1 MIQFEKF
8 EIQKK
13 GVIKGGV
20 ASYSIDLDTGV
31 GTYSYSVT
39 IGALFF
45 TKKISAVD
53 EPFQCD
59 PEILLSS
66 GVQINVPLLY
76 AGLLFVPKGISG
88 LKAAVAVS
96 NRTVFSGDGVLDLS
110 GKCVRIDSVHVKGSY
125 AKIPFEV
132 IAESI
137 KPTYE

>member
-13 GVIKGGV
+13 GVVKGGV

-45 TKKISAVD
+45 TKKLSAVN

-59 PEILLSS
+59 PEVLLSS

-76 AGLLFVPKGISG
+76 AGMLFVPKGISD
-88 LKAAVAVS
+88 LRAAVTVS
-96 NRTVFSGDGVLDLS
+96 NTIFAGDGVLDLS

>member
-20 ASYSIDLDTGV
+20 ASYCIDLDTGA

-45 TKKISAVD
+45 TKKLSAVN
-53 EPFQCD
+53 ELFRFD
-59 PEILLSS
+59 PKIFLSS
-66 GVQINVPLLY
+66 GVQVDVPLLY
-76 AGLLFVPKGISG
+76 AGMSFVPKSISDG
-88 LKAAVAVS
+88 RANVS
-96 NRTVFSGDGVLDLS
+96 VYNSIFSGDGVLDLS
-110 GKCVRIDSVHVKGSY
+110 GKCVRINSVHVKGSY

-132 IAESI
+132 VAQR
-137 KPTYE
+137 T

>member
-13 GVIKGGV
+13 GVVKGGV
-20 ASYSIDLDTGV
+20 ASYCIDLDTGA

-45 TKKISAVD
+45 TKKLSAVN

-59 PEILLSS
+59 PKVLLSG
-66 GVQINVPLLY
+66 GVQINVPLSY
-76 AGLLFVPKGISG
+76 AGMLFIPKSISDS
-88 LKAAVAVS
+88 KAAVTVS
-96 NRTVFSGDGVLDLS
+96 NAIFTGEGVLDIS
-110 GKCVRIDSVHVKGSY
+110 GGKCVRIDSVHVKGSY

-132 IAESI
+132 VAQR
-137 KPTYE
+137 T

>member
-20 ASYSIDLDTGV
+20 ASYSIDLHTGV

-96 NRTVFSGDGVLDLS
+96 NRIVFSGDGVLDLS
-110 GKCVRIDSVHVKGSY
+110 GKCVRVDSVHVKGSY

-132 IAESI
+132 IAQRI
-137 KPTYE
+137 